1 MRRGFL
7 LRAYLRYTVAMRR
20 TLRNLRIAVTAL
32 SLTACVLLIALWVR
46 SYWVQDIVTVR
57 PTATRTLTLH
67 SIMGRIELS
76 TEPRVMRRFAIVTHW
91 EYDEVPP
98 STDYTFGFRREYVVN
113 DDGALG
119 WLRGHRY
126 TVAFP
131 HWLFITTMATLV
143 AIPWLPWRFSLRT
156 LLIAT
161 TLFAVGLAIIVLLS

>member
-1 MRRGFL
+1 MERS
-7 LRAYLRYTVAMRR
+7 R
-20 TLRNLRIAVTAL
+20 TIRFLRIAVTAL
-32 SLTACVLLIALWVR
+32 SLTACVLMIALWVR

-57 PTATRTLTLH
+57 PAATRTLTLD
-67 SIMGRIELS
+67 SFMGRMELT
-76 TEPRVMRRFAIVTHW
+76 TEPRVLRRFAIVTHW

-98 STDYTFGFRREYVVN
+98 STDYTFGFRRKYVVN

-143 AIPWLPWRFSLRT
+143 AIPWLRWRFSLRA

-161 TLFAVGLAIIVLLS
+161 ALIAVALGLIVVSM